1 MLNPGTAV
9 FSASSVN
16 WVDGYK
22 GTGNW
27 VTGNNAYGGNG
38 TGYPV
43 WNGVD
48 PTGTTL
54 LFTYNYDG
62 VQTLNSNQVAVAIDP
77 LAITA
82 PGGGYGARFPYHAP
96 VPTGGG
102 PLPSPLGR
110 IVPFTPSA
118 PTANPQY
125 ATQVFDSIFR
135 SSVDLITRANT
146 VNNELPPVQFYLNN
160 GGTTLRRGSDGSYSW
175 LATVVADPTATAT
188 PSQGLS
194 ADVTVSIV
202 VFYKR
207 DLSLPGAG
215 EYIATNHSFPG
226 NNEILLTTANIV
238 SNTIPAQ
245 PIKPVQPGQ
254 WIMVAG
260 TINGNN
266 YYRWYKVISAGP
278 QQNGNQQ
285 LTVHGQNWPTD

>member
-1 MLNPGTAV
+1 M
-9 FSASSVN
+9 
-16 WVDGYK
+16 
-22 GTGNW
+22 
-27 VTGNNAYGGNG
+27 YGGNG

-43 WNGVD
+43 WNGWT
-48 PTGTTL
+48 TGATL

-62 VQTLNSNQVAVAIDP
+62 VRTANSNQVAVAIDP

-82 PGGGYGARFPYHAP
+82 PGGGYGSP
-96 VPTGGG
+96 VSVPGSGADG
-102 PLPSPLGR
+102 RRAVAVAAGADRAVYSLGSYEPIR
-110 IVPFTPSA
+110 S
-118 PTANPQY
+118 N

-175 LATVVADPTATAT
+175 LATVVADPTATST

-238 SNTIPAQ
+238 SNTSPAQ

-285 LTVHGQNWPTD
+285 LTVHGQNWPTVWIATPGQTNVWLFDNIVAVYEKTMKLEVE